1 MFMYIYKIT
10 NLLNGKVYVGK
21 HTCKNIANPYYGS
34 GVAIKLAIKKYG
46 KEKFKKDILCFCE
59 SESDLNSME
68 IEWISKLGAFGNGY
82 NMTKGGE
89 GKLGRRPTD
98 VEIEKARKS
107 RLLFY
112 KNNPD
117 TRVRLSKLA
126 KLKVGAKNPF
136 YGKKLTQEHIEKMTK
151 ARVEAISG
159 EKNPLAVKVRCKE
172 SGVVYGTAKE
182 ASQAVGLKH
191 STTIL
196 KAAKGQI
203 KSAGGFTWELVLA
216 TPGL

>member
-10 NLLNGKVYVGK
+10 NLLNGKIYVGK
-21 HTCKNIANPYYGS
+21 HTCKNIENLYYGS
-34 GVAIKLAIKKYG
+34 GVAIKSAIKKYG
-46 KEKFKKDILCFCE
+46 KENFKKDVLCFCE
-59 SESDLNSME
+59 SEDELNSME

-89 GKLGRRPTD
+89 GQLGRKPTD
-98 VEIEKARKS
+98 AEIEKARKS

-117 TRVRLSKLA
+117 VKARLSNLA
-126 KLKVGAKNPF
+126 QMKVGDKNPF
-136 YGKKLTQEHIEKMTK
+136 YGKKLTKEHIEKLTK

-159 EKNPLAVKVRCKE
+159 EKNPSATKVRCKE
-172 SGVVYGTAKE
+172 SGVVYSTAKE
-182 ASQAVGLKH
+182 AAQDVGLKH

-196 KAAKGQI
+196 KAAKGQR
-203 KSAGGFTWELVLA
+203 KSAGGFTWELV
-216 TPGL
+216 

>member
-1 MFMYIYKIT
+1 MYIYKIT
-10 NLLNGKVYVGK
+10 NLLNGKIYVGK
-21 HTCKNIANPYYGS
+21 HTCKNIENPYYGS
-34 GVAIKLAIKKYG
+34 GVAIKSAIKKHG
-46 KEKFKKDILCFCE
+46 KENFKKDVLCFCE
-59 SESDLNSME
+59 SEDELNSME

-98 VEIEKARKS
+98 AEIEKAKKS

-117 TRVRLSKLA
+117 AKARLSKLA
-126 KLKVGAKNPF
+126 QMKVGDKNPF
-136 YGKKLTQEHIEKMTK
+136 YGKKLTKEHIEKLTK

-159 EKNPLAVKVRCKE
+159 EKNPSATKVRCKD
-172 SGVVYGTAKE
+172 SGVVYSTAKE
-182 ASQAVGLKH
+182 AAQAVGLKH

-196 KAAKGQI
+196 KAAKGQR
-203 KSAGGFTWELVLA
+203 KSAGGFTWELV
-216 TPGL
+216 